1 MMDEDDLFRE
11 RVSYG
16 LLTFYGERFRPGQL
30 VRVNGWAAGR
40 LLIIKEDRIYIKKV
54 GWIPIK
60 TIWSIEHIKHMG

>member
-1 MMDEDDLFRE
+1 MDEDDLFRE

-54 GWIPIK
+54 GWIQIK
-60 TIWSIEHIKHMG
+60 AIWSIEHIKHMG